1 MVAVINDFLKR
12 GAGVF
17 AARMPF
23 TIVLGNDGGDM
34 DSIIGSI
41 YLSMYLEK
49 RADLGGGSYIPALN
63 FEQEDLPLRNDVIKL
78 FSKHGIATDY
88 LLSVKGK
95 PGASGFLDL
104 KSSQA
109 NVILYDHNKLIPEQR
124 FLCERVVGVIDHH
137 FDEKLYLDSSSQ
149 FRRIESTG
157 SACTLVAELFQEAEL
172 TVPCP
177 ELLLAPIVLDT
188 VNFDPSQKKVTEKDI
203 MISQWLIR
211 QASVSIDS
219 KKMFFELSAWKNDI
233 LGLTFPQHFRRDYKD
248 FEFSFGKKED
258 KQLQIGISSISCRF
272 DEFLGSRGMVHFT
285 SNCLEFLLPKK
296 LDAFLLAFAGER
308 GSKNYCRQLAFIAR
322 GILLEAL
329 KEFAE
334 SSPEGI
340 CFTLIDRAE
349 QKGWELMCYEL
360 SDPSVSRKRLA
371 PSLMKFFASWPK
383 L

>member
-1 MVAVINDFLKR
+1 MAAVINDFLR
-12 GAGVF
+12 GGAGIL
-17 AARMPF
+17 AARKPF
-23 TIVLGNDGGDM
+23 TLVLGNDGGDM

-41 YLSMYLEK
+41 YLSIYLEK
-49 RADLGGGSYIPALN
+49 NADLGGGSYIPALN
-63 FEQEDLPLRNDVIKL
+63 FEKEDLPLRNDVIKL
-78 FSKHGIATDY
+78 FSKHGIATDN

-95 PGASGFLDL
+95 PGISGFLDL
-104 KSSQA
+104 KSSLP
-109 NVILYDHNKLIPEQR
+109 NVVLYDHNKLIPEQR
-124 FLCERVVGVIDHH
+124 SLCERVVGVIDHH

-149 FRRIESTG
+149 FRRIEPTG

-203 MISQWLIR
+203 MLSQWLIK
-211 QASVSIDS
+211 QASDSIDP
-219 KKMFFELSAWKNDI
+219 KKMFLELSTWKNDI
-233 LGLTFPQHFRRDYKD
+233 LALTFPQHFRRDYKD
-248 FEFSFGKKED
+248 FEFSLGKNGD
-258 KQLQIGISSISCRF
+258 KHLQIGISSIACRF
-272 DEFLGSRGMVHFT
+272 DEFLGSSGMMQLA
-285 SNCLEFLLPKK
+285 SNCLDFLLPKK

-308 GSKNYCRQLAFIAR
+308 GYKNYCRQLAFIAR

-340 CFTLIDRAE
+340 CFTIIDRAE
-349 QKGWELMCYEL
+349 LKGWRLMCYDL
-360 SDPSVSRKRLA
+360 SDPSVSRKRLV